1 MRIYI
6 PATFTMLREF
16 SKSQHLELIPPGYA
30 FSAAEACKGDYS
42 PDEIELIEHG
52 AFVDASE
59 ASIRLLQRDMEEN
72 KEAEYPYRRVV
83 ISADIPDKQA
93 TVREDLGV
101 SVVSLDP
108 AKVELNDC
116 VCVHID
122 IAESEAETAK
132 AMEAIQAA
140 DLGDEDAEF
149 IVGDALDNF
158 MAWYDISELP
168 AMMDIGLAG

>member
-16 SKSQHLELIPPGYA
+16 AAVQALELIPPGYA

-42 PDEIELIEHG
+42 ADEIELIEHG

-59 ASIRLLQRDMEEN
+59 ASIRLLKADEEEN
-72 KEAEYPYRRVV
+72 KETEYPYRRVV
-83 ISADIPDKQA
+83 ISADIPETQA
-93 TVREDLGV
+93 TVHPDLGI

-108 AKVELNDC
+108 AKLELKDC

-122 IAESEAETAK
+122 IAESEAANAK
-132 AMEAIQAA
+132 AIDAISAA

-149 IVGDALDNF
+149 IVGDALDNL

-168 AMMDIGLAG
+168 AIMDIGLAG